1 MANYLMKSDG
11 AAPAAPAGGS
21 SKENFID
28 VDNMYKLRLYNK
40 SGSIKFEGYIP
51 PDFSF
56 ALNSNWTAPFE
67 NTTLNNIA
75 QDGIKHVWNG
85 VGAKGARAGDILQ
98 SGMTMGGGST
108 FMKALS
114 ARKWAGPSFF
124 EIDLP
129 IFVDAYTDTKKEV
142 IDNIIALLSL
152 CAPSEKGGLIIP
164 PGPAPIDQVANS
176 LIGSAGQIVNASPD
190 WLAGKLKDIDYE
202 KLAVDDAESF
212 IVEIGN
218 FFKMTPAIIDS
229 VSANFDNVWEDGSG
243 NPISVDFVLRVSSY
257 FAVTREDLRKWFKQP
272 AA

>member
-11 AAPAAPAGGS
+11 AAAAAPAAGS

-40 SGSIKFEGYIP
+40 SGTIAFTGYIP

-56 ALNSNWTAPFE
+56 SLASNWVSPFMD
-67 NTTLNNIA
+67 TTLNNVA
-75 QDGIKHVWNG
+75 QDGIKHVVKG
-85 VGAKGARAGDILQ
+85 VGAVGARRGDILQ
-98 SGMTMGGGST
+98 AGMTLGGGST

-114 ARKWAGPSFF
+114 AKKWAGPSFF

-142 IDNIIALLSL
+142 VDNIIALLSL

-164 PGPAPIDQVANS
+164 PGPRPIDQIAGSVINS
-176 LIGSAGQIVNASPD
+176 TNQMFDTNYQNPT
-190 WLAGKLKDIDYE
+190 
-202 KLAVDDAESF
+202 DDAESF
-212 IVEIGN
+212 IVELGN
-218 FFKMTPAIIDS
+218 FFKMDSAVIDS

-243 NPISVDFVLRVSSY
+243 NPISVDFVLHVSSY
-257 FAVTREDLRKWFKQP
+257 FAVTREDIRKWFKQP